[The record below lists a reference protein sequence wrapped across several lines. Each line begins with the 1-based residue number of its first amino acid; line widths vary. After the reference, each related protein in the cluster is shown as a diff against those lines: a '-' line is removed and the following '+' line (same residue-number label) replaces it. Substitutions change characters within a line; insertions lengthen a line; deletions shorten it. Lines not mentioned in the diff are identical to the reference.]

1 MASFTGY
8 KLMGVS
14 AYSANPQWAAKL
26 ADWLTNEQN
35 QTVRFEMNG
44 QGPSNTKAADSDAV
58 KASPSI
64 QAVIAQSE
72 FGKLQR
78 VGNSYWDACSAF
90 SDTMAAG
97 NPSGQ
102 DLQEIMD
109 TLVDKITASVVG

>member
-72 FGKLQR
+72 FGNCSVSETVTGMQAR
-78 VGNSYWDACSAF
+78 NSGIRW
-90 SDTMAAG
+90 
-97 NPSGQ
+97 Q
-102 DLQEIMD
+102 QEIQ
-109 TLVDKITASVVG
+109 TT